1 MEHKYRCYKYK
12 KVIKGENGM
21 SLFPAYTPSTSNTLD
36 RYYSYLMKNT
46 PVSQKITNQEWQ
58 SKVGGLQNIK
68 NSVVS
73 AGVGTL
79 AGQLGNSFTN
89 ILGDDTEAGRIT
101 GTLFSQGVSSAGNTL
116 ATNIMKGRALTEGL
130 SKNAGASI
138 AGAGAG
144 LAANYIG
151 QGITSL
157 GGNSMLSRGIGQGV
171 ATGLGTVGG
180 TVLGNLVG
188 TGSVL
193 GKSSTLFGS
202 TANVLDKSGKLVKA
216 GAAINPYGLGMSVVG
231 SALGAAM
238 GPSKEYTGKY
248 GGITQTMDTVYDLA
262 QVGVNAIPGAG
273 QIISG
278 AMALNKGLSNIFGST
293 DGMTKTDAIL
303 GSAFMPAPIK
313 WINMWGSSTTGT
325 FNNQSWQNSEKT
337 TNFMQDGFGNL
348 QSRFDQAREEAGK
361 TYGTFSRGA
370 KRRAQ
375 ANIDYANAAWGKV
388 LKMADQNILQ
398 NIKSQDMSSINNQR
412 YAQMIQGGSD
422 PRTLI
427 GRQGMK
433 ILNNATNH
441 NIGMRLLSGAALIDN
456 KQMILCNV
464 PD

>member
-1 MEHKYRCYKYK
+1 MKQRKILKYQYGGNP
-12 KVIKGENGM
+12 VANII
-21 SLFPAYTPSTSNTLD
+21 SSNLQNFIN
-36 RYYSYLMKNT
+36 YQQIFNS
-46 PVSQKITNQEWQ
+46 PISQKIANQPRQASTN
-58 SKVGGLQNIK
+58 GMQNIK

-73 AGVGTL
+73 AGVGTIT
-79 AGQLGNSFTN
+79 GQLGDSITN
-89 ILGDDTEAGRIT
+89 TLGNDTDAGRII
-101 GTLFSQGVSSAGNTL
+101 GTLFSQGVSSAGNSI
-116 ATNIMKGRALTEGL
+116 TNNIIKGQALTQGL
-130 SKNAGASI
+130 AKDVGGSLAGT
-138 AGAGAG
+138 GAGI
-144 LAANYIG
+144 AANYLG
-151 QGITSL
+151 QGITSAL
-157 GGNSMLSRGIGQGV
+157 GDSRLARGIGAGV
-171 ATGLGTVGG
+171 ATGLGT
-180 TVLGNLVG
+180 LG
-188 TGSVL
+188 GSVASGL
-193 GKSSTLFGS
+193 VNGTKTAFQGSGLFSKVNPG
-202 TANVLDKSGKLVKA
+202 
-216 GAAINPYGLGMSVVG
+216 AINPY
-231 SALGAAM
+231 ALGASVLGSAIGAAA
-238 GPSKEYTGKY
+238 GPSKEYGGRY
-248 GGITQTMDTVYDLA
+248 GNITRTMDTIYDITSA
-262 QVGVNAIPGAG
+262 GVNFIPGIG
-273 QIISG
+273 QGISA
-278 AMALNKGLSNIFGST
+278 AMVLNKGLSNIFGST

-303 GSAFMPAPIK
+303 GSAFMPAPVK
-313 WINMWGSSTTGT
+313 WLNMWGSSTTGT

-337 TNFMQDGFGNL
+337 ANFMQDGFGNL

-361 TYGTFSRGA
+361 TYGTFSQGA

>member
-1 MEHKYRCYKYK
+1 MEHRYRYYKYK
-12 KVIKGENGM
+12 KIPKHELGNIILPGLQSFM
-21 SLFPAYTPSTSNTLD
+21 TQIAFNPPA
-36 RYYSYLMKNT
+36 
-46 PVSQKITNQEWQ
+46 SQKVANQAQQ
-58 SKVGGLQNIK
+58 SKMGGAQAIK

-73 AGVGTL
+73 AGIGTM
-79 AGQLGNSFTN
+79 AGQLGESFSN
-89 ILGDDTEAGRIT
+89 VLGNDTDTGRVM
-101 GTLFSQGVSSAGNTL
+101 GSLFSTGISSAGDTM
-116 ATNIMKGRALTEGL
+116 TNNIIKGTALTEGL
-130 SKNAGASI
+130 GKNMGGSL

-144 LAANYIG
+144 IAANYLG
-151 QGITSL
+151 QGITSAL
-157 GGNSMLSRGIGQGV
+157 GDSRLARGIGAGV

-180 TVLGNLVG
+180 QVLGNLVSKG
-188 TGSVL
+188 AVGS
-193 GKSSTLFGS
+193 LFKGAGS
-202 TANVLDKSGKLVKA
+202 
-216 GAAINPYGLGMSVVG
+216 INPYGLGMSVVG
-231 SALGAAM
+231 SALGAAL
-238 GPSKEYTGKY
+238 GPSKEYAGKY
-248 GGITQTMDTVYDLA
+248 GNITQTMDTVYDIA
-262 QVGVNAIPGAG
+262 QAGVNVIPGAG
-273 QIISG
+273 QVISG

-313 WINMWGSSTTGT
+313 WLNMWGSSKTGT

-337 TNFMQDGFGNL
+337 TKFMQDGFGNL
-348 QSRFDQAREEAGK
+348 QSRFDQARAEAGK
-361 TYGTFSRGA
+361 TYGTFSQGA

-375 ANIDYANAAWGKV
+375 ANIDYANAAWTKV
-388 LKMADQNILQ
+388 LKMADQNALQ